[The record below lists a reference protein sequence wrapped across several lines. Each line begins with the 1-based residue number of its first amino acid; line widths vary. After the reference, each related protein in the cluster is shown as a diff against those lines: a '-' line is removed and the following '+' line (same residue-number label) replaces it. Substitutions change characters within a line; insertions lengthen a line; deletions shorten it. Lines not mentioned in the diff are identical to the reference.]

1 MAEEQK
7 GNGFFT
13 NMILFVVAVLVLTGF
28 LCCCLSW
35 AAGIGSEKWN
45 CRQDCWNNPENKNIE
60 ACLIL
65 CDLEH
70 GD

>member
-1 MAEEQK
+1 MAEEEK
-7 GNGFFT
+7 GNSGGLILLGGLALVIFGF
-13 NMILFVVAVLVLTGF
+13 VA
-28 LCCCLSW
+28 CCMWMS
-35 AAGIGSEKWN
+35 GVGSEKWN